1 MKVGIDSYSFHRYFG
16 EIYEGL
22 QTDPGKRWKMQGEF
36 LDFAIVQKVDEVA
49 VESCFFDAMDDGL
62 VGEIKARVA
71 EAGIVPVLGWGHP
84 DGLYG
89 GTDEEALR
97 ELLAHIP
104 QARKLGCSVMGIRAA
119 SMKYAD
125 APRESLMEASVRML
139 RTAAKAAAA
148 EGIILGLENH
158 IDFTSAEIAQMI
170 EAVGSESLKVNFDTG
185 NTLRKFEDPVE
196 AAKRLAPYAVSTHTK
211 DIITLPK
218 GGNPSEH
225 FTYWP
230 SAPAGQG
237 LIDMAG
243 VVKALGAG
251 GFAGALTVE
260 LDLIGPQF
268 AHKSEEKLVAE
279 SIEYLRDL
287 IRLEA

>member
-22 QTDPGKRWKMQGEF
+22 QTDPGKRWKMEGEF
-36 LDFAIVQKVDEVA
+36 LDFAIQQGVDEVA
-49 VESCFFDAMDDGL
+49 LESCFFDAMDDGL
-62 VGEIKARVA
+62 VNEIKARLD
-71 EAGIVPVLGWGHP
+71 EAGIAPVLGWGHP
-84 DGLYG
+84 DGLHG
-89 GTDEEALR
+89 GADKEALR
-97 ELLAHIP
+97 QLLAHIP
-104 QARKLGCSVMGIRAA
+104 QARKMGCSVMGIRAA
-119 SMKYAD
+119 SMLYAD
-125 APRESLMEASVRML
+125 VPRESLLEASVEML
-139 RTAAKAAAA
+139 KVAAKAAAA

-158 IDFTSAEIAQMI
+158 IDFTSSEIAQMV
-170 EAVGSESLKVNFDTG
+170 EAIGSDSLKVNFDTG

-230 SAPAGQG
+230 SAPAGQW
-237 LIDMAG
+237 LIDMLG

-251 GFAGALTVE
+251 GFKGALTVE
-260 LDLIGPQF
+260 LDLVGPQF
-268 AHKSEEKLVAE
+268 VNKSEEELVAE

>member
-22 QTDPGKRWKMQGEF
+22 QTDPGKHWRMEDEF
-36 LDFAIVQKVDEVA
+36 LDFAIQQGVDEVA

-62 VGEIKARVA
+62 VNEIRARLG
-71 EAGIVPVLGWGHP
+71 EAGIAPVLGWGHP

-89 GTDEEALR
+89 GTDPEALR
-97 ELLAHIP
+97 QLLAHIP

-125 APRESLMEASVRML
+125 APREGLMEASVAML
-139 RTAAKAAAA
+139 KVAAKAAAA

-158 IDFTSAEIAQMI
+158 IDFTSSEIAQMV

-185 NTLRKFEDPVE
+185 NTMRKFEDPVE

-237 LIDMAG
+237 LIDMVG
-243 VVKALGAG
+243 VVRALDEG
-251 GFAGALTVE
+251 GFKGALTVE
-260 LDLIGPQF
+260 LDLIAPQF
-268 AHKSEEKLVAE
+268 VGKSEEELVAE
-279 SIEYLRDL
+279 SVGYLRDL
-287 IRLEA
+287 IRPEA

>member
-22 QTDPGKRWKMQGEF
+22 QTDPGKRWTMEGEF
-36 LDFAIVQKVDEVA
+36 LDFAIQQGVDEVA
-49 VESCFFDAMDDGL
+49 LESCFFDAMDDGL
-62 VGEIKARVA
+62 VNEIKARLD
-71 EAGIVPVLGWGHP
+71 EARIAPVLGWGHP
-84 DGLYG
+84 DGLHG
-89 GTDEEALR
+89 GADEEALR
-97 ELLAHIP
+97 QLLAHIP
-104 QARKLGCSVMGIRAA
+104 QARKMGCSVMGIRAA
-119 SMKYAD
+119 SMLYAD
-125 APRESLMEASVRML
+125 APRKSLLEASVGML
-139 RTAAKAAAA
+139 KVAAKAAAA

-158 IDFTSAEIAQMI
+158 IDFTSSEIAHMV
-170 EAVGSESLKVNFDTG
+170 EAIGSDSLKVNFDTG

-237 LIDMAG
+237 LIDMLG
-243 VVKALGAG
+243 VVKALDAG
-251 GFAGALTVE
+251 GFKGALTVE

-268 AHKSEEKLVAE
+268 VNKSEEELVAE

-287 IRLEA
+287 IRPEA